1 MYSSG
6 GMIAH
11 SPRIVHTGQVRAF
24 LWTNLPGMHDFSPR
38 RLIPWTERKQ
48 KAGHDAIDEGGGA
61 TVLNEN
67 GARASA
73 PWAVNEGSLK
83 IRPATLEDAPGI
95 LAIYQPFIEHT
106 SITFEY
112 TVPSLDEFR
121 ARMASTI
128 GIYPYLVAEQTQQ
141 PSEPEEPA
149 KARIIGYAY
158 AHRMGERAAFQ
169 WNAELAVYLAPEAQ
183 GQGLGERLVRQLES
197 ELSAMGVRN
206 LFSLITADNEP
217 SLRLHEKLGFAQVGY
232 HPNAGYKL
240 GRWHDLVYLRKPIGS
255 FEGEPQPLAQ

>member
-1 MYSSG
+1 MLCESV
-6 GMIAH
+6 AETNVPRQADEN
-11 SPRIVHTGQVRAF
+11 SPR
-24 LWTNLPGMHDFSPR
+24 
-38 RLIPWTERKQ
+38 
-48 KAGHDAIDEGGGA
+48 
-61 TVLNEN
+61 
-67 GARASA
+67 
-73 PWAVNEGSLK
+73 

-95 LAIYQPFIEHT
+95 LAIYRPFIENT
-106 SITFEY
+106 AITFEY
-112 TVPSLDEFR
+112 AVPSLDEFR
-121 ARMASTI
+121 ARMASII
-128 GIYPYLVAEQTQQ
+128 GTYPYLVAEQTQQ

-183 GQGLGERLVRQLES
+183 GQGLGARLVSQLES

-217 SLRLHEKLGFAQVGY
+217 SLRLHEKLGFVQVGY
-232 HPNAGYKL
+232 HPSAGYKL